1 MPAQWNLFSRLLLA
15 ACAMH
20 ALCSVGAEV
29 TEPSNCSPARGH
41 IRASSFYRDSGP
53 SSQIYD
59 THSVS
64 AILMYN
70 GEDTELPVYFEGN
83 GYDIAIPESQG
94 DTVACLHLELRD
106 KKNASIVFQ
115 RTQSIAF
122 WVLSSEYDAALWR
135 PQSHHIDMMV
145 KLAQH
150 LKGRGELHD
159 AMQASRCA
167 FDTDQQRTFQNV
179 GARIEFICALAALSP
194 SQQPHI
200 KEALELA
207 TQLQVHSA
215 HCERDDT
222 AF

>member
-1 MPAQWNLFSRLLLA
+1 MPAQWNLFSRVLLA

-122 WVLSSEYDAALWR
+122 WVLSSEYDAAHWR
-135 PQSHHIDMMV
+135 P
-145 KLAQH
+145 
-150 LKGRGELHD
+150 RGPHRDRAHRRVARRPLRSY
-159 AMQASRCA
+159 ASRIWA
-167 FDTDQQRTFQNV
+167 Y
-179 GARIEFICALAALSP
+179 P
-194 SQQPHI
+194 SRPF
-200 KEALELA
+200 
-207 TQLQVHSA
+207 V
-215 HCERDDT
+215 RDLRPGVMPRP
-222 AF
+222 